1 MSRGGVRRF
10 DLDGA
15 GYTGVAFSEDGPG
28 EMEILILFSFQIGMI
43 SAE

>member
-15 GYTGVAFSEDGPG
+15 GYTGVAFSEDG